1 MINQDFILLIMNCK
15 KYEKKA
21 RVQKNTWLRSIPGYL
36 NYYHVIGDETM
47 DSEFVFDYDNKIL
60 WVKTPDDYNSLPKKV
75 IQSYSAV
82 NSTFDYKYIFKT
94 DDDQMLTNTNFFNT
108 ITKLVMNKNPV
119 SHYGGYIVDV
129 PFSHL
134 SRYHE
139 IHPELPKN
147 IPVYATRYCNGRFYF
162 LSKEAVLDLLTKTE
176 LIKKE
181 YFEDYAIGFNLDEK
195 YKKDLLNI
203 ATNKIFVDMDMS
215 DYTDEEMFIS

>member
-15 KYEKKA
+15 KYETKA
-21 RVQKNTWLRSIPGYL
+21 NIQKVTWLKTIPYYL
-36 NYYHVIGDETM
+36 KYYHVIGDETM
-47 DSEFVFDYDNKIL
+47 DRDFIFDDVNNIL

-75 IQSYSAV
+75 IEAYTAV

-108 ITKLVMNKNPV
+108 ITKLVLNKKPV
-119 SHYGGYIVDV
+119 SHYGGYVVDV

-162 LSKEAVLDLLTKTE
+162 LSKEAILDLLTKTE
-176 LIKKE
+176 LINKE

-203 ATNKIFVDMDMS
+203 ATNKIFIDMDMS